1 MNITDEELKQVIK
14 DPYMC
19 GDVKALA
26 MATELLTRRQGER
39 ELVEGLNQIQK
50 DFPDGNLSDFGR
62 GYLSGIQRASR
73 VIAERSHLHATPA
86 EDKPATVVKRCDNCR
101 FVMVDDFN
109 CTADAPCVKH
119 SMWQAKPTGWIGTA
133 GNELDAMME
142 KWDKPA
148 PTSTPEDKRQEAF
161 DLILETYAAL
171 VEERG
176 EGEGIWGSMIKQTLK
191 RRKPGF
197 SESHGITGKYDGFY
211 PFSPWSRGYSLQL
224 HP

>member
-1 MNITDEELKQVIK
+1 MNITEIRLKMISEGQWHATGDETREL
-14 DPYMC
+14 
-19 GDVKALA
+19 ARR
-26 MATELLTRRQGER
+26 EFTRRQGER

-148 PTSTPEDKRQEAF
+148 PTSTPVTPVEREPWIYCNNWNRAIEQLQRRVEA
-161 DLILETYAAL
+161 LEN
-171 VEERG
+171 
-176 EGEGIWGSMIKQTLK
+176 K
-191 RRKPGF
+191 
-197 SESHGITGKYDGFY
+197 
-211 PFSPWSRGYSLQL
+211 
-224 HP
+224 